1 MCGDIMRIN
10 DNKRLDTLIAAKK
23 KSAEKY
29 EKFGIEMR
37 VAGYTRFADALFEIA
52 NDELNHVESLEYIK
66 LIS

>member
-1 MCGDIMRIN
+1 MQGDIIKRN
-10 DNKRLDTLIAAKK
+10 DKKRLDTIIAAKK
-23 KSAEKY
+23 KTAEKY

-37 VAGYTRFADALFEIA
+37 VAGYTRCADALFEIA